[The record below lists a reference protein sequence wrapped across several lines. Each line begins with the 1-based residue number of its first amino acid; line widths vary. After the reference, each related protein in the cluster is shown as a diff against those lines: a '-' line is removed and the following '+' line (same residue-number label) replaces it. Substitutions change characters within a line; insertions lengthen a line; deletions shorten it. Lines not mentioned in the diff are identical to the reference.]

1 MAYSGLADQD
11 SRGWWGHNYS
21 GPEYRKGYQY
31 VILHHNAGTNFDAV
45 PGIWRTR
52 QASAHYQ
59 VGPDHIRVC
68 LDEENVA
75 WNAGNW
81 DANTKSIAIEN
92 VDADTNW
99 NIAPQ
104 TQENC
109 ARLVAD
115 ICKRRGIPIDADHIK
130 GHSAFSAT
138 SCPGRLDV
146 NWVIN
151 RARELSGQPAQA
163 PQQNTTPAPVQT
175 SGDNRIYFDY
185 RGNVREQPTTNSAV
199 MRTYNAGTKM
209 DYDGFVH
216 GQNIGGDDRWLKTS
230 LHKWYV
236 HASVTGGTFGLK
248 DLGSVNTQSAPQ
260 GGSQGGR
267 IAQNGT
273 FKANYNMKIRRS
285 PSLSGAVAGTF
296 TAGATQRYDSYA
308 DGDNYRFVSWIGA
321 SGNRNYVAVRNLVTG
336 ERFGI
341 CY

>member
-21 GPEYRKGYQY
+21 SPAYRKGYQY
-31 VILHHNAGTNFDAV
+31 VILHHNASTNFDAV

-75 WNAGNW
+75 WSAGSW

-99 NIAPQ
+99 NIAPA

-109 ARLVAD
+109 AKLVAD

-130 GHSAFSAT
+130 GHSAFSST
-138 SCPGRLDV
+138 RCPGNLDV
-146 NWVIN
+146 SWVIN
-151 RARELSGQPAQA
+151 RARELSGQGAISTPQA
-163 PQQNTTPAPVQT
+163 TTPAPSQT
-175 SGDNRIYFDY
+175 SSDNRIYFDY
-185 RGNVREQPTTNSAV
+185 RGNVREQPTTNSAI

-248 DLGSVNTQSAPQ
+248 DLGNVGTSTPAGKIITLWHDVRGHWRNEPNTNASVFATYDKGAKVACKGWVYGESVDGNNKWVVSARNGKYAWSGIF
-260 GGSQGGR
+260 GGVYGLPYIGG
-267 IAQNGT
+267 
-273 FKANYNMKIRRS
+273 
-285 PSLSGAVAGTF
+285 
-296 TAGATQRYDSYA
+296 
-308 DGDNYRFVSWIGA
+308 
-321 SGNRNYVAVRNLVTG
+321 
-336 ERFGI
+336 
-341 CY
+341 